1 MIKNLNKTILILLI
15 ILFANVL
22 GLFLLE
28 SGKFYRIIENLIEDD
43 GSSDFDYYHKILIN
57 LEITFYLLILFSLI
71 CLVFYKKLSNVFY
84 RILNVRKLYL
94 HLIIITSIIQLI
106 LIISFPNKPFADS
119 IQYINLAQNLI
130 KSGSYINQNGLPTAF
145 MPVGYPIYLFLIFKF
160 ISQDLIVV
168 KIFNILISAL
178 FILILYQIF
187 KTILTIK
194 QLNLFLLLFAFYPN
208 FLLNANV
215 FMPDYLASFF
225 MWFTIYLLLYDSS
238 KYYKILLSGLF
249 IGFGVLLRPQYSL
262 VPFILLILLHKKEH
276 LKKFLIR
283 VLLFFA
289 AISIMIMPWLIR
301 NYKVFNEFP
310 VLTTNDGFNFLMGNH
325 SISSGKV
332 NFNFIY
338 DVNNPDE
345 TEEQNLAYKR
355 AWQDITENPEKS
367 ILRIFKKIFFS
378 YYRGDSNLT
387 WIFKSNSFSY
397 NPLSLASLFIV
408 SNLYHYIV
416 IFFFLTG
423 FKKLIIFLKRKG
435 LLFFVY
441 LTIYFLIVVSI
452 YVGNERYI
460 LPILPIHFLAAAL
473 YFSNYEK

>member
-215 FMPDYLASFF
+215 LMPDYLASFF